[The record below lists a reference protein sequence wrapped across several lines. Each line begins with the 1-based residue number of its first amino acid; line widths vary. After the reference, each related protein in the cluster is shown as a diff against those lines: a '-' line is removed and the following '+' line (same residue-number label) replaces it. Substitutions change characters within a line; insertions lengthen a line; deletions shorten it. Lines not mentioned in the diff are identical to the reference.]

1 MIQNPAMET
10 TLSDS
15 QPKGEGL
22 EQLIRTQALTT
33 GLKPAVLACLTGTES
48 RRWTIAELSD
58 RLHNLGIRRSKP
70 AIVGALSELE
80 LEISLCSWLPWTLI
94 ENGTEW
100 SLVPKSEL
108 LALLSGVRK
117 LPGVSA
123 DTLTDEDKA
132 VLLVV
137 IGHRRTGG
145 VSKTRI
151 AQILKLDA
159 APCLEKLRGKN
170 LVYTAPGKEL
180 IWWRPT
186 PEALFALGLR
196 STADIPELRELEQW
210 FDSQKSFGTQ
220 PDQHSGGHDFRHRLI
235 GRKG

>member
-1 MIQNPAMET
+1 
-10 TLSDS
+10 
-15 QPKGEGL
+15 
-22 EQLIRTQALTT
+22 
-33 GLKPAVLACLTGTES
+33 
-48 RRWTIAELSD
+48 
-58 RLHNLGIRRSKP
+58 
-70 AIVGALSELE
+70 
-80 LEISLCSWLPWTLI
+80 
-94 ENGTEW
+94 
-100 SLVPKSEL
+100 
-108 LALLSGVRK
+108 
-117 LPGVSA
+117 
-123 DTLTDEDKA
+123 
-132 VLLVV
+132 LVV

-220 PDQHSGGHDFRHRLI
+220 PDQLGNLESILQKTQISRSRRRRRELE
-235 GRKG
+235 RRASAPERPCV